1 MSKKAIFLSVITI
14 ASIVLDVFCLIG
26 TMLLGLPPQLIDV
39 MMVVSAVAIFIVAI
53 VLLGSMLF
61 KFLYI
66 AAAATATYQGA
77 ALLITGGVVGIVLL
91 IIGVVMT
98 IFIPKLVFKA
108 VK

>member
-26 TMLLGLPPQLIDV
+26 TMLIGLPPQLIDV
-39 MMVVSAVAIFIVAI
+39 MLVVSALAMLVVVI
-53 VLLGSMLF
+53 VLLGTM
-61 KFLYI
+61 FLKLIYI
-66 AAAATATYQGA
+66 GLAATAAYQGV

>member
-26 TMLLGLPPQLIDV
+26 TMLLGLPSQLIDV
-39 MMVVSAVAIFIVAI
+39 MLVVSAVAMFIVAI
-53 VLLGSMLF
+53 VLFGSMLF

-66 AAAATATYQGA
+66 AAAATATYQGV
-77 ALLITGGVVGIVLL
+77 ALLLTGDVIGVALL